1 MEHYRVTI
9 KYSEPTYAQTRGLDV
24 LSYVGV
30 FNVMAAD
37 PEDAILRATD
47 LFHEAQRSSG
57 VSWSREI
64 SAASCELRKVDQPT
78 Q

>member
-9 KYSEPTYAQTRGLDV
+9 RYSEPTYAQARGIDV
-24 LSYVGV
+24 ISYVGV

-64 SAASCELRKVDQPT
+64 SAASCELWKVDQPT
-78 Q
+78 R